1 MNFYLKMAIQSVLTD
16 KKKFI
21 HNIAGVAVGVLLLVL
36 VVSLAGSFKDELY
49 SQMKISDDKVITI
62 AVGDRNNTLS
72 YALLPV
78 FDQSALNKVRA
89 ETNISKSAG
98 VKGISGASL
107 YYRNSEGKRKRIIFS
122 VVYSSNQTF
131 LDLYGA
137 KLKEG
142 SFSTNEDE
150 VIIGADIAKTYG
162 IKLGENIDV
171 DYSDKIYKFKVSG
184 ILEHMGSMGY
194 STTPDMINNMV
205 LLSEKSPLVKSGK
218 YVSLVAE
225 VTDVNLLEQE
235 SKRITDMLNKKSNM
249 SQELIDTG
257 MDAIVVN
264 NLAILEMINGYFKYV
279 NLFIILLFLIISLI
293 VILNFSNLMT
303 ITVIGRQKEI
313 GIMKIIGG
321 SNAQISRFYS
331 VECMF
336 TGIVG
341 SIIGEILG
349 ILIYIILIYVLGW
362 TFELSVIACLFALI
376 VGVISPTLAG
386 LLTQRKIKRQTI
398 SNIFNN

>member
-171 DYSDKIYKFKVSG
+171 GYSDKIYKFKVSG

>member
-171 DYSDKIYKFKVSG
+171 GYSDKIYKFKVSG

-336 TGIVG
+336 TGIVS